1 MNSPKC
7 KKLFFVF
14 RCEDEPVK
22 INVNSPQE
30 KLVGYFT
37 IIFSWHIFDP
47 QFFIPYFQEKAYLFT
62 RKTFQVTILVIESDS
77 SAGRTT
83 SHTGNSMKIGLTCLL
98 NCVSMG

>member
-7 KKLFFVF
+7 KKLLFVF

-22 INVNSPQE
+22 INMNSPQE

-47 QFFIPYFQEKAYLFT
+47 QFFITYFQEKHTCLQGKLSKLPYLLL
-62 RKTFQVTILVIESDS
+62 KVIPVLEGPHLILV
-77 SAGRTT
+77 T
-83 SHTGNSMKIGLTCLL
+83 
-98 NCVSMG
+98 V